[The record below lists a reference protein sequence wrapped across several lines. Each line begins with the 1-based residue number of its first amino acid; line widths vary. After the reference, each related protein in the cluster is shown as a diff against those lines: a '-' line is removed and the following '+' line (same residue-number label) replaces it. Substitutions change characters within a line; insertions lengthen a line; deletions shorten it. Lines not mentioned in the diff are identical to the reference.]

1 MTGNVLAIVLGYLIG
16 AIPMGVILGKLLKG
30 IDIRDYGSGK
40 IGTANVTRSL
50 GVKAGVFV
58 LLFDMGKGVAA
69 TYVGR
74 NLGDS
79 TVVEV
84 LAAMAAVAGHNWS
97 VFIRF
102 HGGRGVSTG
111 LGALFAM
118 VPPWAAGALGTG
130 LLVIGATRYVSLG
143 SMAGALFAAVAL
155 LPLAITGHAPWQ
167 YFAYASVVTSLI
179 VFQHRDNIARLRR
192 GEERRLG
199 HKAERRQPGQTTA
212 QG

>member
-1 MTGNVLAIVLGYLIG
+1 
-16 AIPMGVILGKLLKG
+16 MGVILGKLLKG
-30 IDIRDYGSGK
+30 IDIREYGSGK
-40 IGTANVTRSL
+40 MGSANVTRSL
-50 GVKAGVFV
+50 GIKAGVFV

-69 TYVGR
+69 TYIGR
-74 NLGDS
+74 GLGDS
-79 TVVEV
+79 AVVEV
-84 LAAMAAVAGHNWS
+84 LAAMAAVGGHNWS

-118 VPPWAAGALGTG
+118 APPWAAGALGTG
-130 LLVIGATRYVSLG
+130 LLVIAATRYISLG

-155 LPLAITGHAPWQ
+155 LPLAATGHAPWE
-167 YFAYASVVTSLI
+167 YFAYAAVVTSLI
-179 VFQHRDNIARLRR
+179 IFQHRDNISRLRR

-199 HKAERRQPGQTTA
+199 QKAERRGPAESAA